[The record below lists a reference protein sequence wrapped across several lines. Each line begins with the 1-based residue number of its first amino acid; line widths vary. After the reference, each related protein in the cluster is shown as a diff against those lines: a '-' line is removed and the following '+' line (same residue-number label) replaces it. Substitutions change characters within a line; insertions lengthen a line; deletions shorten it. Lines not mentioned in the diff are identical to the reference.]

1 VTAVRTPKTPKRDFL
16 TVADLRA
23 DELIA
28 VLDHAAAMK
37 NQRATGGRRK
47 SLEGRSVALIFE
59 KASTRTR
66 LSFEVGVYELGG
78 HPLVISSRDTQIGR
92 GEPLEDTA
100 RILSGYVHGIV
111 IRTFG
116 HDRVETLARH
126 ASVPVINA
134 LTDQHHPCQ
143 ILADLLTVRER
154 LGTLQAL
161 RYAWIGDGNNV
172 ARSWVDAAATLGLHL
187 TLASPEGYELPAQE
201 LRGDVRTVRNPIE
214 AARGADVVITDVWA
228 SMGQEEEKER
238 RKAAFAGYRV
248 DRGLMAHANSSAIV
262 LHCLPAHRGE
272 EIDAEYLDGPQAV
285 VWQEAEN
292 RLHTQKAL
300 LEHLL

>member
-1 VTAVRTPKTPKRDFL
+1 MRISKTPKRDFL
-16 TVADLRA
+16 TVADLHA

-28 VLDHAAAMK
+28 VLDHATAMK

-66 LSFEVGVYELGG
+66 LSFEVGVFELGG
-78 HPLVISSRDTQIGR
+78 HPLVISSKDTQMGR

-111 IRTFG
+111 IRTYG
-116 HDRVETLARH
+116 HDRVATLAKH
-126 ASVPVINA
+126 AAVPVINA
-134 LTDQHHPCQ
+134 LTDDHHPCQ
-143 ILADLLTVRER
+143 ILADLMTVRER
-154 LGTLQAL
+154 FGRLKGL
-161 RYAWIGDGNNV
+161 RYAWVGDGNNV
-172 ARSWVDAAATLGLHL
+172 ARSWADAAAVLGLQL
-187 TLASPEGYELPAQE
+187 TLASPEGFELPASE
-201 LRGDVRTVRNPIE
+201 LRGDVRAVRSPAE

-228 SMGQEEEKER
+228 SMGQEEETER
-238 RKAAFAGYRV
+238 RRKAFAGYRI
-248 DRGLMAHANSSAIV
+248 DRALMAHANSTAIV

-272 EIDAEYLDGPQAV
+272 EIDAEYLDGPGAV

>member
-1 VTAVRTPKTPKRDFL
+1 MRISKTPKRDFL
-16 TVADLRA
+16 TVADLHA
-23 DELIA
+23 DEIIA
-28 VLDHAAAMK
+28 VLDHATAMK

-66 LSFEVGVYELGG
+66 LSFEVGVFELGG
-78 HPLVISSRDTQIGR
+78 HPLVISSKDTQMGR

-111 IRTFG
+111 LRTYG
-116 HDRVETLARH
+116 HDRVATLAKH
-126 ASVPVINA
+126 ATVPVINA
-134 LTDQHHPCQ
+134 LTDDHHPCQ
-143 ILADLLTVRER
+143 ILADLMTVRER
-154 LGTLQAL
+154 FGRLKGL
-161 RYAWIGDGNNV
+161 RYAWVGDGNNV
-172 ARSWVDAAATLGLHL
+172 ARSWVDAAAVLGLQL
-187 TLASPEGYELPAQE
+187 TLASPEGFELPASE
-201 LRGDVRTVRNPIE
+201 LRGDVRAVRSPAE

-228 SMGQEEEKER
+228 SMGQEEETER
-238 RKAAFAGYRV
+238 RKKAFAGYRV
-248 DRGLMAHANSSAIV
+248 DRALMAHANSTAVV

-272 EIDAEYLDGPQAV
+272 EIDAEYLDGPGAV

>member
-1 VTAVRTPKTPKRDFL
+1 MTAVRTPKTPKRDFL

-154 LGTLQAL
+154 LGTLQGL

-228 SMGQEEEKER
+228 SMGQEEETER

>member
-1 VTAVRTPKTPKRDFL
+1 MRISKTPKRDFL
-16 TVADLRA
+16 TVADLHA
-23 DELIA
+23 DEIIA
-28 VLDHAAAMK
+28 VLDHATAMK

-66 LSFEVGVYELGG
+66 LSFEVGVFELGG
-78 HPLVISSRDTQIGR
+78 HPLVISSKDTQMGR

-111 IRTFG
+111 LRTYG
-116 HDRVETLARH
+116 HDRVATLAKH
-126 ASVPVINA
+126 ATVPVINA
-134 LTDQHHPCQ
+134 LTDDHHPCQ
-143 ILADLLTVRER
+143 ILADLMTVRER
-154 LGTLQAL
+154 FGRLKGL
-161 RYAWIGDGNNV
+161 RYAWVGDGNNV
-172 ARSWVDAAATLGLHL
+172 ARSWADAAAVLGLQL
-187 TLASPEGYELPAQE
+187 TLASPEGFELPTSE
-201 LRGDVRTVRNPIE
+201 LRGDVRAVRSPAE

-228 SMGQEEEKER
+228 SMGQEEETER
-238 RKAAFAGYRV
+238 RKKAFAGYRV
-248 DRGLMAHANSSAIV
+248 DRALMAHANSTAVV

-272 EIDAEYLDGPQAV
+272 EIDAEYLDGPGAV

>member
-1 VTAVRTPKTPKRDFL
+1 MRISKTPKRDFL
-16 TVADLRA
+16 TVADLHA
-23 DELIA
+23 DEIIA
-28 VLDHAAAMK
+28 VLDHATAMK

-66 LSFEVGVYELGG
+66 LSFEVGVFELGG
-78 HPLVISSRDTQIGR
+78 HPLVISSKDTQMGR

-111 IRTFG
+111 IRTYG
-116 HDRVETLARH
+116 HDRVATLAQH
-126 ASVPVINA
+126 ATVPVINA
-134 LTDQHHPCQ
+134 LTDDHHPCQ
-143 ILADLLTVRER
+143 ILADLMTVRER
-154 LGTLQAL
+154 FGRLKGL
-161 RYAWIGDGNNV
+161 RYAWVGDGNNV
-172 ARSWVDAAATLGLHL
+172 ARSWVDAAAVLGLQL
-187 TLASPEGYELPAQE
+187 TLASPEGFELPASE
-201 LRGDVRTVRNPIE
+201 LRGDVRAVRSPAE

-228 SMGQEEEKER
+228 SMGQEEETER
-238 RKAAFAGYRV
+238 RRKAFAGYRI
-248 DRGLMAHANSSAIV
+248 DRALMAHANSTAVV

-272 EIDAEYLDGPQAV
+272 EIDAEYLDGPGAV

>member
-1 VTAVRTPKTPKRDFL
+1 MTAVRNSKTPKRDFL
-16 TVADLRA
+16 TVADLPA

-28 VLDHAAAMK
+28 VLDHATAMK

-47 SLEGRSVALIFE
+47 SLDGRSVALVFE

-154 LGTLQAL
+154 LGTLKGL
-161 RYAWIGDGNNV
+161 RYAWVGDGNNV
-172 ARSWVDAAATLGLHL
+172 ARSWADAAAVLGLSL
-187 TLASPEGYELPAQE
+187 TLASPEGYELPPQE
-201 LRGDVRTVRNPIE
+201 LRGDVRTVRTPGE
-214 AARGADVVITDVWA
+214 AVRGADVVITDVWA
-228 SMGQEEEKER
+228 SMGQEEETER
-238 RKAAFAGYRV
+238 RKKAFTGYRV
-248 DRGLMAHANSSAIV
+248 DRALMAHANSTAIV